1 MIASKATNEPLVVL
15 PVVYANPKDELD
27 AAPRVKIRVHKTGDK
42 NEQKQVYVGVN
53 GIGYLIQRGQDV
65 DVPEPVMRVLENAV
79 QSVWDYDEHTQQRI
93 KRDALAYP
101 FTRLS

>member
-1 MIASKATNEPLVVL
+1 
-15 PVVYANPKDELD
+15 
-27 AAPRVKIRVHKTGDK
+27 
-42 NEQKQVYVGVN
+42 
-53 GIGYLIQRGQDV
+53 
-65 DVPEPVMRVLENAV
+65 MRVLENAV